1 VTTIDRSDRD
11 RGLPAAAPADLAP
24 DRADQPGR
32 PEEAPRRAYGWPSLG
47 PWFAAVLG
55 VLVLP
60 VALAI
65 GITSAASAPTDWA
78 ARAAS
83 ARIVSAVDLERE
95 FGVKVNLVAVTA
107 AGGLVDMR
115 VTVIDKDK
123 AQLLFHEE
131 SPSLFV
137 ESRGAVLRLS
147 QGMGHKPVLLDG
159 ATYFF
164 LYPNS
169 GGVVQAGTGVSI
181 VIDAVR
187 TYPITAQS

>member
-1 VTTIDRSDRD
+1 MTTFDRSDRD
-11 RGLPAAAPADLAP
+11 RGLPAAAPADLES

-32 PEEAPRRAYGWPSLG
+32 SEEVPSRARRWQSLG
-47 PWFAAVLG
+47 PWLAGAVG

-60 VALAI
+60 LALAI
-65 GITSAASAPTDWA
+65 GITSSASAQDDWVT
-78 ARAAS
+78 RAAS
-83 ARIVSAVDLERE
+83 ARVVSAVDLERE

-115 VTVIDKDK
+115 VTVLDKDK

-137 ESRGAVLRLS
+137 ESSGAVLRLS
-147 QGMGHKPVLLDG
+147 HGMGHKPVLLDG

-187 TYPITAQS
+187 TTPITAQS